1 MQSHQADLGGAEGV
15 NLRMSKLADLQ
26 LTTKRMETE
35 YKAMATA
42 IINKEIDPK
51 TGRPYEAP
59 RGKNGEDIW
68 DVVDGQFNMLLWQLE
83 EERKVNQKLVDK
95 ANERVAQCNT
105 DRDSAYNAK
114 PGGVIDLD
122 EITGTKRTV
131 HDACRQT
138 ENTAIGERKDSCTRF
153 VNRELC
159 QDHMDDYN
167 YFTQANPGDDA
178 EHYQSVPQKLI
189 DAINNAE
196 ECKGEL
202 AHEVVISEQ
211 CDEKQDEF
219 ELAFCQYDKKLT
231 DTCNTLDDCY
241 QAATDDRTAVVE
253 GVSELEKNQKVVYKM
268 VQKVRCYVEA
278 MKSKFKTLTNAD
290 IQKCENMVL
299 DASTLSI
306 TYPPAEPKRACDL
319 GKLKW
324 GAPGDETWAAK
335 EYVELHNLHHGE
347 TYHGYGSAQISKIE
361 AIVDCATLLR

>member
-35 YKAMATA
+35 YKAMANA

-59 RGKNGEDIW
+59 RGKNGESIW
-68 DVVDGQFNMLLWQLE
+68 DVVDGQFDMLLWQLE

-105 DRDSAYNAK
+105 DRDTAYST
-114 PGGVIDLD
+114 PVTGVDARKA
-122 EITGTKRTV
+122 GQVAARGV
-131 HDACRQT
+131 HDDCRSA

-153 VNRELC
+153 VNQKLC
-159 QDHMDDYN
+159 EAHMNDYN
-167 YFTQANPGDDA
+167 YFTKETPGD
-178 EHYQSVPQKLI
+178 YQSVPEELLH
-189 DAINNAE
+189 AIEEAT

-202 AHEVVISEQ
+202 AHEVATSAR
-211 CDEKQDEF
+211 CDEKQDVF

-241 QAATDDRTAVVE
+241 QAATDDRTAIVD

-306 TYPPAEPKRACDL
+306 TYPAAEPKRACDL
-319 GKLKW
+319 ALLHW
-324 GAPGDETWAAK
+324 GAPGDDTWAAK
-335 EYVELHNLHHGE
+335 EYVGLHNMHHGE
-347 TYHGYGSAQISKIE
+347 TYHGTDVTISKIE